1 MNFRRLVPALAIL
14 ALISMP
20 ALARVDVTLDAD
32 TLNELLSK
40 MAPDHVPVDLHSG
53 KTLDL
58 QLKDVKV
65 TGFDPAAGPNGGIL
79 TSLRLIVPELGIDT
93 PVTPRLT
100 LDVKD
105 VAGKKACFLRFD
117 KVQLSLPIM
126 GAIDIGSLLPPLPIL
141 PDQGWSVDSPRG
153 PVQVKPSILD
163 AKTGAKSIRIGFDLT
178 VAPAPGGAS
187 AGR

>member
-1 MNFRRLVPALAIL
+1 MTARRLLASL
-14 ALISMP
+14 GVLVLCSVP

-40 MAPDHVPVDLHSG
+40 LAPDHVPVDLHSG

-65 TGFDPAAGPNGGIL
+65 TGFDPSAGPNGGIL

-100 LDVKD
+100 LEVKD
-105 VAGKKACFLRFD
+105 AGGRKACFLRFD
-117 KVQLSLPIM
+117 KVNLNLPIM
-126 GAIDIGSLLPPLPIL
+126 GTIDVGSLLPPLPIL
-141 PDQGWSVDSPRG
+141 PDRGWTVDSARG
-153 PVQVKPSILD
+153 PVQVTPQLLD
-163 AKTGAKSIRIGFDLT
+163 AKTGAKSIRVGFDLAIT
-178 VAPAPGGAS
+178 PAARAS
-187 AGR
+187 ASR

>member
-1 MNFRRLVPALAIL
+1 MNLRRFVLPFVALAL
-14 ALISMP
+14 ASAP

-40 MAPDHVPVDLHSG
+40 LAPDHVPIDLHSG

-79 TSLRLIVPELGIDT
+79 TSLRLIVPELGIDM

-100 LDVKD
+100 LEMKD
-105 VAGKKACFLRFD
+105 AGGQKTCYLRFD
-117 KVQLSLPIM
+117 KVMLNLPIG
-126 GAIDIGSLLPPLPIL
+126 GAIDVASLIPPRPIL
-141 PDQGWSVDSPRG
+141 PDTGWRVNSARG
-153 PVQVKPSILD
+153 PVQVRPQLLD
-163 AKTGAKSIRIGFDLT
+163 AKTGAKSIRVGFDL
-178 VAPAPGGAS
+178 VVVPAQGTGG
-187 AGR
+187 

>member
-1 MNFRRLVPALAIL
+1 MTALESAGRAAGAAATAARRAAATIGMRPQRMAYGGKARNLAWDGGARRVGRLPSVTEAAMNLRRLLPVLGIL
-14 ALISMP
+14 VLVSVP

-79 TSLRLIVPELGIDT
+79 TSLRLLVPEVGIDT
-93 PVTPRLT
+93 PATPPLT
-100 LDVKD
+100 L
-105 VAGKKACFLRFD
+105 AG
-117 KVQLSLPIM
+117 
-126 GAIDIGSLLPPLPIL
+126 
-141 PDQGWSVDSPRG
+141 
-153 PVQVKPSILD
+153 
-163 AKTGAKSIRIGFDLT
+163 
-178 VAPAPGGAS
+178 
-187 AGR
+187 